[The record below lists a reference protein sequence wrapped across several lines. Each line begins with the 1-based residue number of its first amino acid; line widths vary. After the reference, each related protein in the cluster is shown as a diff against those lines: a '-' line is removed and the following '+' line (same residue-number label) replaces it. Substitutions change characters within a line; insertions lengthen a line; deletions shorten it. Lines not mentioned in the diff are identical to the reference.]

1 MCEDGYG
8 AFLAANHIILPASN
22 TTSAPPLV
30 ATTSATPAPV
40 TVEKRLLLSAEVSA
54 TDREFCLNDRVHV
67 FDKGGKRVS
76 GVVKWAS
83 PGKEL
88 GLKCH
93 IIGIE
98 TVRVWLVANNA
109 YRV

>member
-8 AFLAANHIILPASN
+8 AFLPANHILSASK

-40 TVEKRLLLSAEVSA
+40 TVQKRLLLSAEVSA
-54 TDREFCLNDRVHV
+54 TDREFRLNDCVVV
-67 FDKGGKRVS
+67 FDKDGKRIS

-83 PGKEL
+83 PRKDL
-88 GLKCH
+88 DLKCH

-98 TVRVWLVANNA
+98 TVRIWLVTTLHQI
-109 YRV
+109 